1 MSAVR
6 GNDRIVGRAILR
18 GTVAL
23 LAVLLGC
30 GGGSPPAKE
39 KRTVL
44 LKTEAHD
51 EKVGYE
57 ASQGIGAQMGYVD
70 DPELQAYV
78 SEVGRRL
85 ARYAPRG
92 RFHYQ
97 FKVVDQEVPNAFAL
111 PGGYIFV
118 SRGLLTLANGE
129 DELAGVLGHEIIHVA
144 SRHAAARQAM
154 IQGTSGLLRPFASGA
169 FASYG
174 RDQER
179 EADRLGQGLAGLAG
193 YDPNGLPNFL
203 KQLNRE
209 ERLQLGGSRMAGF
222 MDTHPATSE
231 RIGSASG
238 RAGMVAWERVPLIT
252 GDRAGYL
259 DRIEGLVVGATGD
272 QGVFRGDLFLHP
284 DLDFALRFPKGW
296 LTQNSPQAV
305 AAVSPKRDG
314 IFYLKHG
321 GPGEDAVAYTEK
333 FLEDPAN
340 KGFNVTEKK
349 TVVIG
354 GMPSVRLAGTSG
366 TARGRVK
373 VQMSF
378 VPYKGSMYLLTG
390 MSMGK
395 AHYKGVFLNTMRS
408 FGPLTPEQR
417 AQIQELRLRIAT
429 ARSGESLKALSGR
442 TGNVWDV
449 QQIAVANAIYTTDK
463 LDGGAL
469 VKVAVPTQYAAK

>member
-1 MSAVR
+1 MSAAQRRHRTVR
-6 GNDRIVGRAILR
+6 RAFSR
-18 GTVAL
+18 SAGAL
-23 LAVLLGC
+23 LLVLLGC
-30 GGGSPPAKE
+30 GGGSPPE
-39 KRTVL
+39 KGQRTVL
-44 LKTEAHD
+44 LKTAAHD
-51 EKVGYE
+51 EMVGRE
-57 ASQGIGAQMGYVD
+57 AAQGIGAQMGYVD
-70 DPELQAYV
+70 DPALEAYV

-97 FKVVDQEVPNAFAL
+97 FKVIDQEVPNAFAL
-111 PGGYIFV
+111 PGGYIYV
-118 SRGLLTLANGE
+118 SRGLLALANSE

-144 SRHAAARQAM
+144 ARHAAARQAM
-154 IQGTSGLLRPFASGA
+154 IEQTPGLLRMFSSGA

-193 YDPNGLPNFL
+193 YDPSGLPTFL
-203 KQLNRE
+203 QQLNRE

-222 MDTHPATSE
+222 GDTHPATSE

-238 RAGMVAWERVPLIT
+238 RAGMVSWERVPLIA

-259 DRIEGLVVGATGD
+259 NRIEGLVVGATGD

-284 DLDFALRFPKGW
+284 EMNFALRFPKGW

-305 AAVSPKRDG
+305 AAVAPQRDG
-314 IFYLKHG
+314 IFMLRHG
-321 GPGEDAVAYTEK
+321 GAGEDAMAYAQQ

-340 KGFNVTEKK
+340 KGFDVLEKK
-349 TVVIG
+349 TVMIG
-354 GMPSVRLAGTSG
+354 GVPSVRLAGTSG
-366 TARGRVK
+366 SARGRVQ

-378 VPYKGSMYLLTG
+378 VPYQGSMYILTG

-395 AHYKGVFLNTMRS
+395 AHYKGVFLNAMRS
-408 FGPLTPEQR
+408 FGPLTAEQR
-417 AQIQELRLRIAT
+417 EQIQELRLRIAT
-429 ARSGESLKALSGR
+429 AQSGESLQTLSGR

-449 QQIAVANAIYTTDK
+449 QQVAVRNAIYTTDK
-463 LDGGAL
+463 LDAGAL
-469 VKVAVPTQYAAK
+469 VKVAVPTRYAAQ